1 MEQYLLGID
10 IGTSGCK
17 LLVYDL
23 EGHVIFRSSR
33 KYREEGRDGFREL
46 NPEVV
51 LENVKIIL
59 SEAGKNC
66 PENIEAL
73 PVLANQLYV
82 LMRIIIFWPIR
93 CLPETVGESQKFR
106 N

>member
-1 MEQYLLGID
+1 MAFAGID

-46 NPEVV
+46 NPEEV
-51 LENVKIIL
+51 LENVKIIYQ
-59 SEAGKNC
+59 K
-66 PENIEAL
+66 PEKI
-73 PVLANQLYV
+73 V
-82 LMRIIIFWPIR
+82 RKI
-93 CLPETVGESQKFR
+93 
-106 N
+106 

>member
-1 MEQYLLGID
+1 ME
-10 IGTSGCK
+10 CK

-59 SEAGKNC
+59 SEAGKK
-66 PENIEAL
+66 L
-73 PVLANQLYV
+73 SGKYRSFGSSQSW
-82 LMRIIIFWPIR
+82 RIS
-93 CLPETVGESQKFR
+93 CMS
-106 N
+106 